1 MTREMSRK
9 GSSDGEKKQGSSRAR
24 KPPSGT
30 ARRAEERRQERLKEV
45 ARQVEEGTLVIRQM
59 TPEER
64 AKYPAKD
71 RPKRKRSR

>member
-1 MTREMSRK
+1 VSRK
-9 GSSDGEKKQGSSRAR
+9 PSSEDRSKQGSSRAR

-30 ARRAEERRQERLKEV
+30 ARRAEQRRQERLKEV

-64 AKYPAKD
+64 AKYPAKE
-71 RPKRKRSR
+71 RPKRKRTR